1 MWSLLVASLTVT
13 PGVWVGIEGP
23 GYFRL
28 MDQGRI
34 VAAKEMSLSVVEGEV
49 RDADGRGLVPAVRA
63 KATEIAVEP
72 DGAIVSVTPSGR
84 FVIGRLM
91 LALFPEGAQSEKR
104 GNVFV
109 FADRA
114 KLVSPGGEAGSLKLK
129 GAPTKPSATP
139 TPQTSETKSKAK
151 IVVKAEIETDR
162 ETVTLGDLAEIEAA
176 GDIKQKLAE
185 IVVAETPP
193 FRTRASLSRL
203 TLERKLQQAGFNP
216 DAYDLNLAGTTFVK
230 RASRTLAGNAIV
242 EDAKKAVAQRG
253 TPAEALVAEGSVAD
267 LDLPTGEVRV
277 ESNVFENSLTFSV
290 QLAYIHNGVRVG
302 TRSVRLKASNEAI
315 GVLRNEPVKL
325 VLRSAGARVE
335 VDAKAASDGLIGN
348 RVTVRLDSGKTHQ
361 GTVVSRGVVE
371 VNL

>member
-1 MWSLLVASLTVT
+1 
-13 PGVWVGIEGP
+13 
-23 GYFRL
+23 

-34 VAAKEMSLSVVEGEV
+34 VAAKEMSLAVVEGEV
-49 RDADGRGLVPAVRA
+49 RDADGRGLVPSVRA

-91 LALFPEGAQSEKR
+91 LALYPEGAQSEKR

-129 GAPTKPSATP
+129 GAPTKPSTSP
-139 TPQTSETKSKAK
+139 TQQVARSKAK

-176 GDIKQKLAE
+176 GDVKQKLAE

-203 TLERKLQQAGFNP
+203 TLERRLQQAGFTP
-216 DAYDLNLAGTTFVK
+216 DSYELSLAGTTFVK
-230 RASRTLAGNAIV
+230 RATRTLAGNAIV

-277 ESNVFENSLTFSV
+277 ESNVFENSLAFSV

-302 TRSVRLKASNEAI
+302 SRSVRLKASNEAI

>member
-1 MWSLLVASLTVT
+1 MWSLLVASLTVA

-49 RDADGRGLVPAVRA
+49 RDAEGRGLVPSVRA

-91 LALFPEGAQSEKR
+91 LALYPEGAQSEKR

-129 GAPTKPSATP
+129 GAPAKPSTTP
-139 TPQTSETKSKAK
+139 TPQVTPSKTKIA
-151 IVVKAEIETDR
+151 VKAEIETDR

-176 GDIKQKLAE
+176 SDVKQKLAAV
-185 IVVAETPP
+185 VVADTPP
-193 FRTRASLSRL
+193 FRTRASISRL
-203 TLERKLQQAGFNP
+203 TLERKLQQAGFSP
-216 DAYDLNLAGTTFVK
+216 ESYELNLAGTTFVK
-230 RASRTLAGNAIV
+230 RAARTLAGSAIV

-267 LDLPTGEVRV
+267 LDLPAGEVRV

-302 TRSVRLKASNEAI
+302 SRSVRLKASSDAV

-361 GTVVSRGVVE
+361 GIVVSRGVVE
-371 VNL
+371 VKL

>member
-1 MWSLLVASLTVT
+1 MWSLLVASLTVA
-13 PGVWVGIEGP
+13 PGVWVGIDGP

-34 VAAKEMSLSVVEGEV
+34 VAAKEMSLSVVNGEV
-49 RDADGRGLVPAVRA
+49 QDAQGRGLVPGIRA
-63 KATEIAVEP
+63 KANEIDVEA

-84 FVIGRLM
+84 FVIGRLV
-91 LALFPEGAQSEKR
+91 LALYPEGAQSEKR

-114 KLVSPGGEAGSLKLK
+114 KLVSPGGEAGSLRLK
-129 GAPTKPSATP
+129 NAPTKLNATP
-139 TPQTSETKSKAK
+139 TPPTSEAKAR
-151 IVVKAEIETDR
+151 IVVRAEIETDR
-162 ETVTLGDLAEIEAA
+162 ETVTLGDLAEIEAPA
-176 GDIKQKLAE
+176 DLKQKLAE
-185 IVVAETPP
+185 VVVAETPP

-203 TLERKLQQAGFNP
+203 TLERKLQQAGFSP
-216 DAYDLNLAGTTFVK
+216 DSYDLNLAGTTFVK
-230 RASRTLAGNAIV
+230 RAARTLAGNAIV

-277 ESNVFENSLTFSV
+277 ESNVFESSLTFSV

-302 TRSVRLKASNEAI
+302 TRSVRLKASSEAV

-371 VNL
+371 VIL

>member
-1 MWSLLVASLTVT
+1 MWTLLVASLSVA
-13 PGVWVGIEGP
+13 PSVWVGIEGP

-34 VAAKEMSLSVVEGEV
+34 VAAKEMSLSVVEGEI
-49 RDADGRGLVPAVRA
+49 RDADGRGLVPSVRA
-63 KATEIAVEP
+63 KATEIDVEP

-91 LALFPEGAQSEKR
+91 LALYPEGAPSEKR
-104 GNVFV
+104 GSVFV

-114 KLVSPGGEAGSLKLK
+114 KLVSPGGEAGSLKLR
-129 GAPTKPSATP
+129 GAPTKPNTTP
-139 TPQTSETKSKAK
+139 KPQMAHSRAR
-151 IVVKAEIETDR
+151 IVVKAEVETDR
-162 ETVTLGDLAEIEAA
+162 ETVTLGDLAEIEGA
-176 GDIKQKLAE
+176 GDLKQKLAE
-185 IVVAETPP
+185 IVVADTPP
-193 FRTRASLSRL
+193 FRTRASISRL

-216 DAYDLNLAGTTFVK
+216 DAYDLNLAGTAFVK
-230 RASRTLAGNAIV
+230 RAARTLSGNAIV

-277 ESNVFENSLTFSV
+277 ESNVFENSLTFRV
-290 QLAYIHNGVRVG
+290 QLAYVQNGIRVG
-302 TRSVRLKASNEAI
+302 TRSVRLKASSDAV